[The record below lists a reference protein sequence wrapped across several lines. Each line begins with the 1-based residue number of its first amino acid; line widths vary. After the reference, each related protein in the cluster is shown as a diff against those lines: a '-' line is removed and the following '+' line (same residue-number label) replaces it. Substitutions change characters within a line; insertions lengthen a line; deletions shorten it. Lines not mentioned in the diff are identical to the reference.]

1 MRSPLVVNGKSLYL
15 GYSFGMNEAQFIE
28 MLQQEDYPDPVEVR
42 QAPNGS
48 LGEHSH
54 PFAVKALV
62 IDGSIDITIQGNR
75 NTYSIGDV
83 FQLGFEEPH
92 SESYGPTGVVYLASR
107 NH

>member
-1 MRSPLVVNGKSLYL
+1 
-15 GYSFGMNEAQFIE
+15 MNEAQFIE

-75 NTYSIGDV
+75 KTYSIGDV

-92 SESYGPTGVVYLASR
+92 SESYGATGVVYLASR

>member
-1 MRSPLVVNGKSLYL
+1 
-15 GYSFGMNEAQFIE
+15 MNTTQFIE

-75 NTYSIGDV
+75 KTYSIGDV

>member
-1 MRSPLVVNGKSLYL
+1 
-15 GYSFGMNEAQFIE
+15 MNQAQFIE

-62 IDGSIDITIQGNR
+62 IDGSIDITIQDNR
-75 NTYSIGDV
+75 KTYSIGDV

>member
-1 MRSPLVVNGKSLYL
+1 
-15 GYSFGMNEAQFIE
+15 MNQAQFIE

-48 LGEHSH
+48 LEEHSH

-62 IDGSIDITIQGNR
+62 IDGSINITIQGNR
-75 NTYSIGDV
+75 KTYSIGDV